1 MVLVEELRRSEER
14 FRVIAETVPVPILIT
29 RKRDGLI
36 LYANRH
42 IQPVFGMSTE
52 EALGGSALD
61 LYADPSDR
69 EALLE
74 LLELRGNV
82 TDYELR
88 AKRADGTLYWA
99 RLSFQTVNFDGE
111 EALLAAFRDVTAE
124 KQATEELRAAEAASR
139 FLLEA
144 VPDMLFRIRSDGTY
158 VGFVPAKGMKP
169 LLPPDQ
175 ILGKKIAEIM
185 PADLAKTALES
196 VRRTLDT
203 GEMQVVETQLAGR
216 QFETRVVVSGDD
228 EVLALVRDITRRK
241 RVEDALRE
249 SEERWRTLASN
260 VPDLITMIGPDHK
273 ILFINR
279 TLPRLSPE
287 DALGVSVYDFIKP
300 RDRSV
305 VKAALDDVFRDG
317 RAQTHETEGVGPNAS
332 TSRYETRLGP
342 VIKDGDVVAAI
353 AVSTD
358 VTELRRLEAEI
369 QDIREAVE
377 RQAET
382 RVQPIGQFG
391 LTFRELTVLNL
402 VSKGKSDKAIAD
414 ILGISPR
421 TVQTHVANI
430 LDKMSASTRT
440 EAAVRAYADGL
451 ID

>member
-1 MVLVEELRRSEER
+1 
-14 FRVIAETVPVPILIT
+14 
-29 RKRDGLI
+29 
-36 LYANRH
+36 
-42 IQPVFGMSTE
+42 
-52 EALGGSALD
+52 
-61 LYADPSDR
+61 
-69 EALLE
+69 
-74 LLELRGNV
+74 
-82 TDYELR
+82 
-88 AKRADGTLYWA
+88 
-99 RLSFQTVNFDGE
+99 
-111 EALLAAFRDVTAE
+111 
-124 KQATEELRAAEAASR
+124 
-139 FLLEA
+139 
-144 VPDMLFRIRSDGTY
+144 
-158 VGFVPAKGMKP
+158 
-169 LLPPDQ
+169 
-175 ILGKKIAEIM
+175 
-185 PADLAKTALES
+185 
-196 VRRTLDT
+196 
-203 GEMQVVETQLAGR
+203 
-216 QFETRVVVSGDD
+216 
-228 EVLALVRDITRRK
+228 
-241 RVEDALRE
+241 
-249 SEERWRTLASN
+249 
-260 VPDLITMIGPDHK
+260 
-273 ILFINR
+273 
-279 TLPRLSPE
+279 
-287 DALGVSVYDFIKP
+287 
-300 RDRSV
+300 